1 MSSTEDDRRWYY
13 VKDSARQGPINQ
25 EELKKLLLTGQL
37 STTDYV
43 WHEGMQDWQEARA
56 VQDLSA
62 TAPGPQPSPA
72 PAPAF
77 QQSPFP
83 QQQAPFAQQAPYPQ
97 PGPYPGP
104 YAGQPYPP
112 QPGQYPPPNYP
123 QPYPGPQYYGAIP
136 QPVIPLD
143 PTRTS
148 SAQTIYILYLV
159 GIFIP
164 LFLTTIGVIIAY
176 TKRGTDGP
184 GMDTHYTWL
193 IYTYWIS
200 WLWALIGVVTAIIV
214 VGWFVLIFAWVWE
227 LIRCIQGLQRL
238 SRNEGMPKPEDWF
251 FAG

>member
-1 MSSTEDDRRWYY
+1 MSSTEEGRRWYY
-13 VKDSARQGPINQ
+13 VKNGDRQGPINQ

-37 STTDYV
+37 GQSDYV

-62 TAPGPQPSPA
+62 QALAPQPIPNAQPPGPQ
-72 PAPAF
+72 
-77 QQSPFP
+77 QTPFP
-83 QQQAPFAQQAPYPQ
+83 QPVYPQPGPYPQ
-97 PGPYPGP
+97 PGSYPGP

-112 QPGQYPPPNYP
+112 QPGPYP
-123 QPYPGPQYYGAIP
+123 QPTYGQYPGPQYYGAVP

-148 SAQTIYILYLV
+148 GAQTIYILYIV
-159 GIFIP
+159 GLFIP

-176 TKRGTDGP
+176 TKRGSDGP

-200 WLWALIGVVTAIIV
+200 WLWTLIGVVTAIV
-214 VGWFVLIFAWVWE
+214 VIGWFVLIFAWVWE